1 MSERIG
7 NISFQMPE
15 KGQIVVDKPYSEQ
28 TAQLIDDEVR
38 IIVKKCYDRTRE
50 LLTKHRDAVEKVF
63 LVNYW

>member
-15 KGQIVVDKPYSEQ
+15 KGQIVMDKPYSEQ

-38 IIVKKCYDRTRE
+38 IIVKKCYDRTHE

-63 LVNYW
+63 